1 MENKHKG
8 KQYVITFNVKWDEHK
23 KIYDN
28 VKMINDFLDYVGDNN
43 LYINQIIRWNDT
55 QIVALVEEK
64 DFKDISLEGIE
75 NLI

>member
-8 KQYVITFNVKWDEHK
+8 KQDVITFNVKWDEHK

-55 QIVALVEEK
+55 QIVALVEERIIK
-64 DFKDISLEGIE
+64 
-75 NLI
+75 

>member
-8 KQYVITFNVKWDEHK
+8 KQAVITFNVKWDEHK
-23 KIYDN
+23 MSYDN

>member
-8 KQYVITFNVKWDEHK
+8 KQDVITFNVKWDEHK

>member
-8 KQYVITFNVKWDEHK
+8 KQDVITFNVKWDEHK

-28 VKMINDFLDYVGDNN
+28 MKMINDFLDYVGDNN